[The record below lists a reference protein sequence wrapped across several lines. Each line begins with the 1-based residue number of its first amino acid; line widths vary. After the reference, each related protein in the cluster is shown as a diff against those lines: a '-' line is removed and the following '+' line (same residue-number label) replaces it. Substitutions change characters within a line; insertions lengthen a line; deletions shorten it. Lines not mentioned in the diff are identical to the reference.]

1 MPKTPLVP
9 STPSRRR
16 KTEDDPFVESRVSA
30 RRPPRNT
37 PTSSRFLSFAHPAT
51 PDIENIDIR
60 DDSNGEAGGG
70 GEMGF
75 LVAEHMTTELRRL
88 MALLGEKDVA
98 LKEQQE
104 KMRVSAEEEEALK
117 KRLEISGAHQ
127 GMCLFTCSVRTLASV
142 SEFSFM
148 ATI

>member
-70 GEMGF
+70 GGEMGF

-127 GMCLFTCSVRTLASV
+127 GMCLFT
-142 SEFSFM
+142 
-148 ATI
+148 